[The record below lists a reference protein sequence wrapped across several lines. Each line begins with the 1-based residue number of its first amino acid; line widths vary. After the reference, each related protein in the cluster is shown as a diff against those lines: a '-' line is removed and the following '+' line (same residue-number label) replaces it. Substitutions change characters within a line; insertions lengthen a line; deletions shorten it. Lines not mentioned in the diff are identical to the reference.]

1 MITNQFFFSAAH
13 FPSPIF
19 SPLSISLYWQMLSE
33 DKEDE
38 RGLKLTLFNYAD
50 TEMIKLSKNSVFH
63 CLFDSDSNL
72 NKFMDSV
79 KVHFVFT

>member
-1 MITNQFFFSAAH
+1 
-13 FPSPIF
+13 
-19 SPLSISLYWQMLSE
+19 MLSE
-33 DKEDE
+33 DKKDK
-38 RGLKLTLFNYAD
+38 RDLKLTLFNYAD

-63 CLFDSDSNL
+63 CLFDSDSYL